1 MTHIKIICQY
11 ATLCGK
17 RINHYTLPIP
27 FIKIDNLSIKIG
39 KCIMDITGS
48 FEPKVSYKS
57 DDFNSKKLTD
67 DLYILAVRTTYLGNS
82 SILFR
87 VDTKEFRSSIIHSDA
102 KSSLIVINSGGF
114 TIYGQ
119 TEEITQILIYKIKIK

>member
-1 MTHIKIICQY
+1 M
-11 ATLCGK
+11 G
-17 RINHYTLPIP
+17 
-27 FIKIDNLSIKIG
+27 
-39 KCIMDITGS
+39 ITGS

-67 DLYILAVRTTYLGNS
+67 DLYILAVRTTFLGNS

-102 KSSLIVINSGGF
+102 KSLIIVIDSDGF
-114 TIYGQ
+114 SLYGR
-119 TEEITQILIYKIKIK
+119 TEEITQILVYKINIF